1 MIKDCSKRKFFIIQ
15 PKNQES
21 LTTTEKEA
29 SKEEAA
35 STIEEVT
42 DRDPTEEAAE
52 EAATVEVEVTEVTDK
67 APAEE
72 DIIPIRESTV
82 AAEVEAEATKENPI
96 EEAAVTADHDNF
108 INSSTQTSQ
117 LLLTYLIGP

>member
-21 LTTTEKEA
+21 STTEKEA

-52 EAATVEVEVTEVTDK
+52 EAATVEVEVTGVTDK